1 MSRLPPIEPPRCSWD
16 LPDPSQAPEGV
27 DLVGAGADLEAGTL
41 LAAYRSG
48 LFPMHVD
55 LWGAHRLGWWS
66 PDPRGVIP
74 LDGLVVSRSLR
85 RSARHFTVTI
95 DTAFDD
101 VVTACAREGEA
112 DRWIH
117 PDIADAYRRLFD
129 LGWAHSVEVRDGDED
144 GQLVGGLYG
153 ISVGGLFAGE
163 SMFHHA
169 TDASKVALMYL
180 VEILSRD
187 GNGFRMLDVQW
198 RTEHLGSMGAIEIP
212 RAEYLRRLRRAADV
226 DEADFSLG

>member
-1 MSRLPPIEPPRCSWD
+1 M
-16 LPDPSQAPEGV
+16 
-27 DLVGAGADLEAGTL
+27 GAGADLEPGTL
-41 LAAYRSG
+41 LAAYRAG

-55 LWGAHRLGWWS
+55 LWGARRLGWWS
-66 PDPRGVIP
+66 PDPRAVIP

-85 RSARHFTVTI
+85 RSAQRFTVTI
-95 DTAFDD
+95 DTAFDE
-101 VVTACAREGEA
+101 VVAACAREGEA

-117 PDIADAYRRLFD
+117 PDIAAAYRRLFD
-129 LGWAHSVEVRDGDED
+129 LGWAHSVEVRDRTVD

-169 TDASKVALMYL
+169 TDASKVALMHL
-180 VEILSRD
+180 VEILGRD
-187 GNGFRMLDVQW
+187 GNLFRILDVQW

-226 DEADFSLG
+226 GEADFSVG